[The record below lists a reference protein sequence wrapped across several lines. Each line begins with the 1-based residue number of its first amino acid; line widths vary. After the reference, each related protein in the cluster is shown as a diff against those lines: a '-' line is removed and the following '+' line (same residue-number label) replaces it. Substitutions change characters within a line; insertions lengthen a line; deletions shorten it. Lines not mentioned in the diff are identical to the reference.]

1 MINFFRWVLWF
12 VCYILRFVLIIF
24 GALVPIHIGYNTP
37 RTKGLNLWER
47 YWENSIRNPT
57 PYLRGIFKQPI
68 PEVHPNP
75 DRLVRTEKQEYSE
88 RTMVSGPYIEY
99 WILRMRDKGKHP
111 YWEKRIGWKFVD
123 GEETFWPTFQL
134 GPRK

>member
-1 MINFFRWVLWF
+1 MDKLRWIFWG
-12 VCYILRFVLIIF
+12 VCYLLRVVLIVF

-47 YWENSIRNPT
+47 YVENSLRNPT

-75 DRLVRTEKQEYSE
+75 DHKVRTDKLEYAE

-99 WILRMRDKGKHP
+99 WRVEMRDDDEHP
-111 YWEKRIGWKFVD
+111 YWEIRRGWKFVD
-123 GEETFWPTFQL
+123 GDDTFWPTFQI
-134 GPRK
+134 GPRT